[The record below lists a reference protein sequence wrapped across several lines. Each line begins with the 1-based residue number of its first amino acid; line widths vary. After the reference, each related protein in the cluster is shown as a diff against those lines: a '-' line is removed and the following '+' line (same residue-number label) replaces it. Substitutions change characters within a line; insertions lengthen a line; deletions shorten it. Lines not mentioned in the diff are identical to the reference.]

1 MKHLNYVL
9 LTLLISSQSFL
20 WAQKPLSEALTI
32 NLNAIG
38 DQYLK
43 FSFLGQVWL
52 RETQTN
58 PGSTVYGSPVSHIED
73 VGLRRWRA
81 IFQGKISERVTFFT
95 QFGQNN
101 FSYLSQKYA
110 GSFFHDA
117 TIDFVIHPSALS
129 LGGGLTGF
137 GGLSRYSSPSVAS
150 FLALD
155 APLYQQST
163 NGVSDQFLRKLAVY
177 AKGKIGKLDY
187 RFVLAKP
194 MAIQLGSEAGVV
206 ISETSSFSEDAPHL
220 QPQGYV
226 SWQFLDQE
234 SNANPYY
241 TGTYLGKKSVFNI
254 GAGAVYQSNAMWHTS
269 GVDTV
274 RTDMLQL
281 AVDAFLDLPINKT
294 TGSAITAYAAF
305 HSLDFGKDYL
315 RNVGAMNP
323 ANGLNSSGTISGSG
337 DAFPMIGTG
346 TVGFV
351 QVGYKFKDNMIQ
363 TGTLQP
369 FGSVQYANYT
379 RLDEPMVMWETGVN
393 YLLYGSHMAKISASY
408 QNRPVFDVTPTG
420 VNETTRR
427 GMAIVQ
433 LQVAI

>member
-1 MKHLNYVL
+1 MKYLKLLLLVVL
-9 LTLLISSQSFL
+9 TSGSAQLWSQKS
-20 WAQKPLSEALTI
+20 PGDALTI
-32 NLNAIG
+32 KLNESG
-38 DQYLK
+38 DEYLK

-58 PGSTVYGSPVSHIED
+58 PGSTVYGTPVNHVED
-73 VGLRRWRA
+73 IGLRRWRM
-81 IFQGKISERVTFFT
+81 IFQGRISDRVSFFT

-101 FSYLSQKYA
+101 FGYLSQKYA

-117 TIDFVIHPSALS
+117 VIDFAVVPKHLTF
-129 LGGGLTGF
+129 GGGLTGF
-137 GGLSRYSSPSVAS
+137 GGPSRYSSPSVGS
-150 FLALD
+150 FLGLD
-155 APLYQQST
+155 APLYQQTT

-187 RFVLAKP
+187 RVALSKP
-194 MAIQLGSEAGVV
+194 MAIQLGSEAAVA
-206 ISETSSFSEDAPHL
+206 ISETSSFSKEAPNL

-234 SNANPYY
+234 SNANPYA

-269 GVDTV
+269 GTDTV
-274 RTDMLQL
+274 STDMLQL
-281 AVDAFLDLPINKT
+281 AVDAFLDLPINKS

-315 RNVGAMNP
+315 RDVGAMNP
-323 ANGLNSSGTISGSG
+323 TNGLNGNGTISGSG

-351 QVGYKFKDNMIQ
+351 QVGYKFKDNLIQ
-363 TGTLQP
+363 TGTIQP
-369 FGSVQYANYT
+369 YGSVQYANYT

-393 YLLYGSHMAKISASY
+393 YLLYGSHMAKISACY

-420 VNETTRR
+420 VNEITRR